1 MDNKTIKILE
11 NIDYTEDQ
19 TLDKQK
25 LLNLLKL
32 TKENNI
38 NIFDDKKGKIKSKR
52 KILQECTT
60 TRNQKI
66 ERFVKVLDEKKE
78 KTKSNNKI
86 KILNDKFMK
95 ELESLENIVSYVNDK
110 EFKIFK
116 TISDTNMNGITE
128 QYSTKQNISNSNNPM
143 ENSNQNTIDIENEI
157 KFKINNKDNEYIEVF
172 SNDPI

>member
-11 NIDYTEDQ
+11 NIDYTQDQ

-38 NIFDDKKGKIKSKR
+38 NIFDEKKGKIKSKR
-52 KILQECTT
+52 KILQECTS

-78 KTKSNNKI
+78 KTKSNTKI

-116 TISDTNMNGITE
+116 TISETNMNT
-128 QYSTKQNISNSNNPM
+128 SNSNNPI
-143 ENSNQNTIDIENEI
+143 ENCYQKDTVDIENEI
-157 KFKINNKDNEYIEVF
+157 KFKINSKDNEFIEVF

>member
-19 TLDKQK
+19 TLNKQK

-38 NIFDDKKGKIKSKR
+38 NIFDEKKGKIKSKR
-52 KILQECTT
+52 KILQECTS

-78 KTKSNNKI
+78 KTKSNTKI

-116 TISDTNMNGITE
+116 TISETNMNT
-128 QYSTKQNISNSNNPM
+128 SNSNNPI
-143 ENSNQNTIDIENEI
+143 ENSYQKDTIDIENEI
-157 KFKINNKDNEYIEVF
+157 KFKINSKENEFIEVF

>member
-78 KTKSNNKI
+78 RLQKAGFKKAI
-86 KILNDKFMK
+86 KKLHM
-95 ELESLENIVSYVNDK
+95 
-110 EFKIFK
+110 
-116 TISDTNMNGITE
+116 
-128 QYSTKQNISNSNNPM
+128 
-143 ENSNQNTIDIENEI
+143 
-157 KFKINNKDNEYIEVF
+157 
-172 SNDPI
+172 

>member
-11 NIDYTEDQ
+11 NIDSTDNQ

-52 KILQECTT
+52 KILQECTS

-78 KTKSNNKI
+78 KTKSNTKI

-95 ELESLENIVSYVNDK
+95 ELESLENIINYVNDK

-116 TISDTNMNGITE
+116 TISETNMNVVSD
-128 QYSTKQNISNSNNPM
+128 QHSSKQDNHI
-143 ENSNQNTIDIENEI
+143 ENCNQKNTNDIDNEI
-157 KFKINNKDNEYIEVF
+157 KFKINNRDNEYIEVF